1 MSDKFTLRQ
10 KLILGGFAVVF
21 LPLLITGI
29 VVSSRLTTSLLD
41 IYRVKSIQIAKDM
54 AVVVDMALRDH
65 IKLTTAVALDRAV
78 VDAISV
84 DDFDS
89 AEKRLAQMYKKIGME
104 DGTLLIVDRHGT
116 VVADV
121 RGGPWRGGSK
131 IDISDRDYFM
141 QARKGVTGMGGP
153 LVSRYS
159 GELIFMIA
167 EPVMIAGE
175 FRGAVVMGFD
185 MDFLMQIISSIRV
198 GKSGYAFVT
207 DKDGTLIIH
216 PQKEYILKLNLYRE
230 AGMEKIAP
238 KIGRGETGADT
249 YTFRGTE
256 KIAGFTT
263 VGLTGWSVAFTQ
275 DRDEIMKPVN
285 GIMLFLVLSML
296 FFCLLAIVLIVIFS
310 KSISTPVQK
319 VVEQLNQ
326 LMLHSENI
334 IMNIG
339 LDRRITFVNQAFE
352 KIIGIPVAEVIGT
365 EPLLANTAGRPAEEI
380 WEELEKGVTWSG
392 NVTLKKRDD
401 TGVTLAVLII
411 PIMNYGGK
419 LQGYLKIARNITD
432 ELLVESRLQQSQKME
447 ALGAM
452 AGGIAH
458 DFNNILSGVLGY
470 SELSLLVPG
479 NPQKTEAYIREIL
492 KASERARDLISQ
504 ILTFSRQ
511 TESELRQLVPKYII
525 KEAIKLLRA
534 SIPSTIEI
542 QENIVSEA
550 TIVAEP
556 IQIHQIIVNLCTNA
570 VHAIGVKTGTISISL
585 EDMVVDREFAAR
597 HPGIEPGEHIC
608 LRISDSGCG
617 IDPAVV
623 EHIFEPFFTTKPQGE
638 GTGLGL
644 SVVHGIVNKLNGII
658 TVYSDVGKGTAFTII
673 LPVCASDTSEGVQQH
688 KNIRGGTERILLIDD
703 EKTVSDPLE
712 IILGNLGYSVTT
724 CSDGAVA
731 VDLFAKDPKAFDIV
745 ITDYSMPHITGLE
758 LAEKIKS
765 IRSDIP
771 VIVHSGYLTRQ
782 ITEMAAS
789 LGVFRLLLKPVNT
802 YQLADAIRMA
812 FDGPAESVD
821 VQADRI
827 NA

>member
-1 MSDKFTLRQ
+1 MPDKFTLRQ
-10 KLILGGFAVVF
+10 KLILGGFAVIF
-21 LPLLITGI
+21 LPLLITGF
-29 VVSSRLTTSLLD
+29 VVSSRLTDSLLE
-41 IYRVKSIQIAKDM
+41 IYRQKSIRIAKDM
-54 AVVVDMALRDH
+54 AVIVDISLRDH
-65 IKLTTAVALDRAV
+65 MRLTSAVALDREL
-78 VDAISV
+78 VDAV
-84 DDFDS
+84 AAEDFDS
-89 AEKRLAQMYKKIGME
+89 ASKRLVYMYKKIGVQ
-104 DGTLLIVDRHGT
+104 DGTLLLADRNGI

-121 RGGPWRGGSK
+121 RDGSWKGGSK
-131 IDISDRDYFM
+131 INISDRDYFK
-141 QARKGVTGMGGP
+141 QAKKGVTGMGGP

-167 EPVMIAGE
+167 EPVMVGGG
-175 FRGAVVMGFD
+175 FCGAVVMGFD
-185 MDFLMQIISSIRV
+185 MDFLIDITSSIRV
-198 GKSGYAFVT
+198 GRSGYAFVT
-207 DKDGTLIIH
+207 DRDGTLIIH
-216 PQKEYILKLNLYRE
+216 PQKEYILKLNMYRE
-230 AGMEKIAP
+230 PGMERIAP
-238 KIGRGETGADT
+238 KIVRGETGADS
-249 YTFRGTE
+249 YTFRGTR
-256 KIAGFTT
+256 KIAGFTPI
-263 VGLTGWSVAFTQ
+263 GLTGWNVAFTQ

-285 GIMLFLVLSML
+285 GIMLFLIFSML

-339 LDRRITFVNQAFE
+339 LDRRITFVNSAFE
-352 KIIGIPVAEVIGT
+352 KIFGIPGAEVIGT
-365 EPLLANTAGRPAEEI
+365 EPLLANTAGQPSAVI

-392 NVTLKKRDD
+392 NVTMKKRDG

-479 NPQKTEAYIREIL
+479 NPAKTETYLREIL

-511 TESELRQLVPKYII
+511 TEPEMRQLVPKYIV

-570 VHAIGVKTGTISISL
+570 VHAIGLKTGTISISL
-585 EDMVVDREFAAR
+585 EDMFVEREFAAR
-597 HPGIEPGEHIC
+597 HPGLEPGDHIC
-608 LRISDSGCG
+608 LRISDSGSG
-617 IDPAVV
+617 IDPAVM

-644 SVVHGIVNKLNGII
+644 SVIHGIVNKLNGII

-673 LPVCASDTSEGVQQH
+673 LPVCASDTSGDVKQH
-688 KNIRGGTERILLIDD
+688 KNICGGTERILLIDD

-712 IILGNLGYSVTT
+712 IILRNLGYSVRN
-724 CSDGAVA
+724 CSDGAIA
-731 VDLFAKDPKAFDIV
+731 VDLFAKDPDAFDIV
-745 ITDYSMPHITGLE
+745 ITDYSMPHMTGLE
-758 LAEKIKS
+758 LAERIKH
-765 IRSDIP
+765 IRSDVP

-789 LGVFRLLLKPVNT
+789 LGVYRVLLKPVNT
-802 YQLADAIRMA
+802 YQLADVIRMA
-812 FDGPAESVD
+812 FDGPAES
-821 VQADRI
+821 ADNVGRPKE
-827 NA
+827 